1 MKLFFV
7 FFHLREIGDYNEKV
21 IHVNYYYFY
30 LELTWFLRG
39 KNWGY
44 NGQDILQKTKRGKE
58 SQKKL
63 ENLGKSKRQQIE
75 AMQNDMKKL
84 QTELASPALNDET
97 RRKKNRE
104 LEDQKI
110 SYNRIVQD
118 AQKDFQA
125 QQQKEMMALY
135 KEIMPLIQQVGKS
148 KGFSLILDLSSS
160 GVAYFDET
168 LDITAEVIKTIDVKF
183 PGK

>member
-1 MKLFFV
+1 MKKTFMLIITIFTLSLFGFSEV
-7 FFHLREIGDYNEKV
+7 KIGV
-21 IHVNYYYFY
+21 V
-30 LELTWFLRG
+30 
-39 KNWGY
+39 
-44 NGQDILQKTKRGKE
+44 NGQDILLKTNRGKV

-63 ENLGKSKRQQIE
+63 ENLGKSKRQQIQ

-84 QTELASPALNDET
+84 QTELASPALNDEA

-104 LEDQKI
+104 LEDRKV

-148 KGFSLILDLSSS
+148 KGFTLILDLSST

-168 LDITAEVIKTIDVKF
+168 IDITAEVIKAIDAKF

>member
-1 MKLFFV
+1 MLIITIFTLSFFGFSEV
-7 FFHLREIGDYNEKV
+7 KIG
-21 IHVNYYYFY
+21 II
-30 LELTWFLRG
+30 
-39 KNWGY
+39 
-44 NGQDILQKTKRGKE
+44 NGQDILQKTKRGKK

-63 ENLGKSKRQQIE
+63 ENLGKSKRPQIE
-75 AMQNDMKKL
+75 AMQNDIKKL

-97 RRKKNRE
+97 MRKKNRE

-110 SYNRIVQD
+110 VYNRIVQD
-118 AQKDFQA
+118 AQKDFQT

-148 KGFSLILDLSSS
+148 KGFTLILDLSST

-168 LDITAEVIKTIDVKF
+168 IDITVEVIKAIDTKF

>member
-1 MKLFFV
+1 MKKSFMLIITIFTLSLFGFSEV
-7 FFHLREIGDYNEKV
+7 KIGV
-21 IHVNYYYFY
+21 V
-30 LELTWFLRG
+30 
-39 KNWGY
+39 
-44 NGQDILQKTKRGKE
+44 NGQDILLKTNRGKV

-125 QQQKEMMALY
+125 QQQKEMMAVY
-135 KEIMPLIQQVGKS
+135 KEIMPLIKQVGKS
-148 KGFSLILDLSSS
+148 KGFTLILDLSST

-168 LDITAEVIKTIDVKF
+168 IDITTEVIKAIDAKF

>member
-1 MKLFFV
+1 MKKSFMLIITIFTVSLFGFSEV
-7 FFHLREIGDYNEKV
+7 KIGV
-21 IHVNYYYFY
+21 V
-30 LELTWFLRG
+30 
-39 KNWGY
+39 
-44 NGQDILQKTKRGKE
+44 NGQDILLKTNRGKV

-84 QTELASPALNDET
+84 QTELASPALNDEAK
-97 RRKKNRE
+97 RKKNRE
-104 LEDQKI
+104 LEDRKV

-148 KGFSLILDLSSS
+148 KGFTLILDLSST
-160 GVAYFDET
+160 GIAYFDET
-168 LDITAEVIKTIDVKF
+168 IDITAEVIKAIDAKF

>member
-1 MKLFFV
+1 MLIITILTLSLFGFSEV
-7 FFHLREIGDYNEKV
+7 KIGV
-21 IHVNYYYFY
+21 I
-30 LELTWFLRG
+30 
-39 KNWGY
+39 

-58 SQKKL
+58 SQRKL

-75 AMQNDMKKL
+75 AMQNDLKKL

-97 RRKKNRE
+97 KRKKNRE

-110 SYNRIVQD
+110 NYDRIVQD
-118 AQKDFQA
+118 AQKDFQE

-148 KGFSLILDLSSS
+148 KGFSLILDLTTA
-160 GVAYFDET
+160 GVAYFDEAI
-168 LDITAEVIKTIDVKF
+168 DITEEVIIAVDAKF